1 MSPMSS
7 MMQELYG
14 SAMAKQVYDRLEK
27 LDPELNDII
36 QKIAYDF
43 FWSRAGLNI
52 RDKSL
57 VTVVSL
63 VVLGKEEQTRIH
75 INGFL
80 NAGGT
85 PQELLHALVQ
95 LSVAATPGSARSGA
109 KALAEVLRTRG
120 CSDSQVGLLAS
131 LLDKGLQEASAEAIW
146 SQDGLSARDKHLIE
160 ISACAAVG
168 RQEAIKAA
176 ILRSLRGGVTRED
189 IRGVLIHQIVY
200 CGFPT
205 AMNGFAALLDAQ
217 EGIVL

>member
-1 MSPMSS
+1 MSR

-14 SAMAKQVYDRLEK
+14 PEVAKQVYNRLQE

-43 FWSRAGLNI
+43 FWARPGLNT

-80 NAGGT
+80 NAGGD
-85 PQELLHALVQ
+85 PEALIHVLVQ
-95 LSVAATPGSARSGA
+95 LSGITPPDSVRNGA
-109 KALAEVLRTRG
+109 KALADVLKMRG
-120 CSDSQVGLLAS
+120 YLEPQIDSLSALLE
-131 LLDKGLQEASAEAIW
+131 KGLNGASVDAIWRQEGLSSRDKNLVQVSASAAIG
-146 SQDGLSARDKHLIE
+146 SPEVSR
-160 ISACAAVG
+160 
-168 RQEAIKAA
+168 AA
-176 ILRSLRGGVTRED
+176 IVQFLNCGGTRED
-189 IRGVLIHQIVY
+189 IRSVLIHQIVY

-205 AMNGFAALLDAQ
+205 AMNGFAALLDSQ
-217 EGIVL
+217 VG